1 MNVPVAV
8 NNTLVPWAMPSEGLM
23 AILLRLSAVIV
34 RGALSDCDSKLA
46 EIVTGVVVTFLALTT
61 PLAVTEAV
69 CVEDEL
75 QLATLVTSCDVPSE
89 NCAVAVNCRL
99 TNNVIEAGLGVIA
112 SDVAL
117 AAVTFNVAVAETLP
131 EVAVIIVV
139 PAEMPVAS
147 PFVGDVSLIVATAG
161 FDEFQVTVPVIVCTL
176 LSLNVPVAIN
186 CCLVDDAIVGLVG
199 AIVIETSFG
208 AMVKLTE
215 PLTALMLALTE
226 TLPLACAVSVP
237 FAATV
242 ASPAGDV
249 AQVTDTVRSLVLLSL
264 YLPVAVSC
272 SLSPTVR
279 LILGAAT

>member
-1 MNVPVAV
+1 MNEA
-8 NNTLVPWAMPSEGLM
+8 LVPGAMLPEGK
-23 AILLRLSAVIV
+23 IEIERRLSAVIV
-34 RGALSDCDSKLA
+34 SGLLADWDSNEA
-46 EIVTGVVVTFLALTT
+46 EIVTGEVVTFLALTT
-61 PLAVTEAV
+61 PLVVTEAV
-69 CVEDEL
+69 GTEDEF
-75 QLATLVTSCDVPSE
+75 QVATLETSCDVPSE

-117 AAVTFNVAVAETLP
+117 AAVTLSVAVAETLP
-131 EVAVIIVV
+131 EVAVIVVV

-147 PFVGDVSLIVATAG
+147 PFVGDVSLMVATAG
-161 FDEFQVTVPVIVCTL
+161 FDELQVTVPVIACEL

-186 CCLVDDAIVGLVG
+186 CCFVEDAIVGVDG

-242 ASPAGDV
+242 ASPAGAL

-279 LILGAAT
+279 LVFGAAT